1 MLILS
6 TNNSEHL
13 SSDVYQER
21 HYRELNLAEK
31 TEMHKTKLNKQRNRL
46 RDVEVRAIMG
56 FLGKY
61 ILSLREVG
69 KMWGKS
75 TLQT

>member
-1 MLILS
+1 
-6 TNNSEHL
+6 
-13 SSDVYQER
+13 
-21 HYRELNLAEK
+21 
-31 TEMHKTKLNKQRNRL
+31 MHKTKLNKQRNRL

-75 TLQT
+75 ILSFNLSSV